1 MRQRVGIQMR
11 SDNFLVSDHHMRVA
25 YTSCTR
31 RTLSEAGNVRR
42 TDFRF
47 TRRVTVTHDDLHRGR
62 VSRRVIYRLTFM
74 FTYRNARFIR
84 SSEGDTRLFYV
95 SLLPPLI
102 HVIFF
107 SKFESFFLGYN
118 LCIKKYV

>member
-1 MRQRVGIQMR
+1 MR

-74 FTYRNARFIR
+74 FTYRNARFITLKETLAYFMFH
-84 SSEGDTRLFYV
+84 SF
-95 SLLPPLI
+95 LP
-102 HVIFF
+102 
-107 SKFESFFLGYN
+107 
-118 LCIKKYV
+118 